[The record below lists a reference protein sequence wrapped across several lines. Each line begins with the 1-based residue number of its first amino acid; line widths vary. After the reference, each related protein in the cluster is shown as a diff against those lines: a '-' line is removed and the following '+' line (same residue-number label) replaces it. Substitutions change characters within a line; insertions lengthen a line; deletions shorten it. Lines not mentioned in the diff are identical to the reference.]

1 MAGVTTADDVAEAPT
16 WSRRNVLSGTG
27 LLMAIEAVR
36 DWFRERG
43 EGQQNEELL
52 GAWQQLFEREATAR
66 MEAEK
71 QLAEC
76 RSDP

>member
-1 MAGVTTADDVAEAPT
+1 
-16 WSRRNVLSGTG
+16 
-27 LLMAIEAVR
+27 LMVIEATR
-36 DWFRERG
+36 DWFREREEAAG
-43 EGQQNEELL
+43 VEELL
-52 GAWQQLFEREATAR
+52 GAWQQLFEREASAR

>member
-1 MAGVTTADDVAEAPT
+1 MPAKDTT

-36 DWFRERG
+36 DWFRERE

-52 GAWQQLFEREATAR
+52 GAWQELFEREASAR

-71 QLAEC
+71 QLTEC
-76 RSDP
+76 RSNP